1 MKTIEV
7 KEIDKFQSTV
17 FKNKTITE
25 YIIYYLEDNV
35 RKAAFTEIGES
46 AKDTRIKKIM
56 ETFFIE
62 MLG

>member
-1 MKTIEV
+1 MKSIEV

-35 RKAAFTEIGES
+35 RKAAFTEIGDD
-46 AKDTRIKKIM
+46 AKDARIKKIM
-56 ETFFIE
+56 ETYYKE

>member
-17 FKNKTITE
+17 FKDKTITE
-25 YIIYYLEDNV
+25 YLIYYLEDNV